1 MKKITLTFLL
11 CLAVSISF
19 SQSKIWKTTSEKGEF
34 QGHSIEK
41 LDANNSAVLALDFVA
56 FQQQLENVPLRGV
69 SASAS
74 KTLISLPND
83 KGALQVFNIIEA
95 PVFSASLSAQYPS
108 IKSYIG

>member
-56 FQQQLENVPLRGV
+56 FQQQLEFSSFVNLRPTESWNFPNTSVP
-69 SASAS
+69 SPP
-74 KTLISLPND
+74 IS
-83 KGALQVFNIIEA
+83 
-95 PVFSASLSAQYPS
+95 
-108 IKSYIG
+108 